1 MIRAECSSARVP
13 GRSVQLD
20 NIGVATQRQS
30 ERMFASA
37 RADHQHAQR
46 VHHVP
51 KAYRSIKL
59 CRVSIER
66 AVAFRFVADPSF
78 PALHIRPPQGWLNDP
93 NGLCR
98 IDGRYHVFFQ
108 YNPVAPVHGAIHWG
122 HVSSTDLIHWQQ
134 HPIALAPR
142 PGLIDGAGC
151 WSGCVVDDGGVP
163 TAVYTANRDD
173 DPRNAVVALARS
185 DRSLLHW
192 QQDESPVRGISRS
205 SGMEEVRDPFVF
217 VHEGHRY
224 AVQGAGQPSGY
235 PQLLLYRC
243 DDLTQWTQLG
253 ALLTTDDPIAAEVAD
268 AGIWECPNLVQIE
281 GQWVL
286 LFSLFRRVDG
296 IDQLFGVRYL
306 LGDLVARDQ
315 GWKFK
320 ATSGGVV
327 DEGPTFYAPQVLAEP
342 HRALLWAWSWELER
356 SSQQIADA
364 GWAGV
369 LTFPREL
376 YLRNGVLATR
386 PATEL
391 SALRLE
397 RLPGPL
403 DQPFQAQAFELVAN
417 GPVALRLADDGA
429 EALVSSAEGTPT
441 EPARIFVDGSMV
453 ETFHRGASHTT
464 RAYPTDHSSWIVEGA
479 AVTAYRLGGRVAG
492 SATGPEFS
500 ESLPR
505 GAHTS
510 DSRSAGPT

>member
-1 MIRAECSSARVP
+1 M
-13 GRSVQLD
+13 
-20 NIGVATQRQS
+20 
-30 ERMFASA
+30 
-37 RADHQHAQR
+37 
-46 VHHVP
+46 
-51 KAYRSIKL
+51 
-59 CRVSIER
+59 
-66 AVAFRFVADPSF
+66 ADPSF

-142 PGLIDGAGC
+142 PELIDGAGC
-151 WSGCVVDDGGVP
+151 WSGCIVDDSGVP
-163 TAVYTANRDD
+163 TAVYTASRDN

-185 DRSLLHW
+185 DRSLIHW
-192 QQDESPVRGISRS
+192 QQDGSPVRGISRS
-205 SGMEEVRDPFVF
+205 SGMEEIRDPFVF
-217 VHEGHRY
+217 VHLGHRY

-235 PQLLLYRC
+235 PRLLLYGC

-268 AGIWECPNLVQIE
+268 AGIWECPNLVQVE

-306 LGDLVARDQ
+306 LGDLVAQDQ

-342 HRALLWAWSWELER
+342 HRTLLWAWSWELER
-356 SSQQIADA
+356 STRQIADA

-376 YLRNGVLATR
+376 YLRNGILATR

-391 SALRLE
+391 SALRME

-441 EPARIFVDGSMV
+441 EPARIFVDSSIV
-453 ETFHRGASHTT
+453 ETFHCGASHTT

-479 AVTAYRLGGRVAG
+479 AVTAYRLDGRVAG
-492 SATGPEFS
+492 SA
-500 ESLPR
+500 
-505 GAHTS
+505 A
-510 DSRSAGPT
+510 AGPRRTPN